1 MKNFCP
7 LTDFVPAGMGCRGA
21 ILQECFRERSQKV
34 DLCVGEVLKEKVPAG
49 RIFLL
54 LRDCFSCKM

>member
-1 MKNFCP
+1 M
-7 LTDFVPAGMGCRGA
+7 TDFVPAGMGCWGV

>member
-1 MKNFCP
+1 MKNFCS
-7 LTDFVPAGMGCRGA
+7 LTDFVPAGMGCWEV
-21 ILQECFRERSQKV
+21 ILQECFREMPQKE
-34 DLCVGEVLKEKVPAG
+34 DLRVGEVLKEKVPAG

>member
-1 MKNFCP
+1 MKYFCL
-7 LTDFVPAGMGCRGA
+7 LTDFVPAGMGCWGV
-21 ILQECFRERSQKV
+21 ILQECFSERSQKV